1 MCLGWLRR
9 VQMEQNQI
17 SFLFAF
23 IRVNSRLKKLFASH
37 VDRVISRTTLH
48 DGLLDFP
55 GHLDKF
61 QAVAKTLAA
70 SNECLHS
77 DFIAGIREGE
87 FQADEG
93 AHGDARRNISAHT
106 ALADGIAAA
115 IDRDFGSILLSGCH
129 LQSDI
134 DLVAVPSPYI
144 RGTVGLNHL
153 HLGLRGKYKNS
164 PY

>member
-9 VQMEQNQI
+9 VQMKQNQI

-23 IRVNSRLKKLFASH
+23 IRVNSRLKKLFASN
-37 VDRVISRTTLH
+37 VGGVISRTALH

-55 GHLDKF
+55 RHLDKF
-61 QAVAKTLAA
+61 QAIAKTLAA
-70 SNECLHS
+70 ANERLHS

-93 AHGDARRNISAHT
+93 THKDARRNISAHT

-115 IDRDFGSILLSGCH
+115 KDRDFGSVLLSGCH
-129 LQSDI
+129 LQADI
-134 DLVAVPSPYI
+134 DLVAGFSPAI
-144 RGTVGLNHL
+144 
-153 HLGLRGKYKNS
+153 
-164 PY
+164 P